1 MELILYM
8 INDPLKQNKLSQVWP
23 IFITYFINENHS
35 YKSTLI
41 ELGNIVFFNNGIFD
55 FVKNS

>member
-23 IFITYFINENHS
+23 ILITYFINENHS

-41 ELGNIVFFNNGIFD
+41 EGNIGFFNNGIFD
-55 FVKNS
+55 FV